1 MPKEFLY
8 KGHNDDELKALSMDE
23 FIGLLPSR
31 MRRSLQRGL
40 SDRQRILIE
49 KIRAWT
55 PEKKPIRT
63 HARDLVILPEMI
75 GNTIHVFNGIEFVEV
90 KIDLKKIGHYLGEYA
105 ITNRP
110 VRHGRPGIGASR
122 SSMYIPL
129 K

>member
-8 KGHNDDELKALSMDE
+8 KGRNEEELKALSMDD

-31 MRRSLQRGL
+31 MRRSLRRGI

>member
-8 KGHNDDELKALSMDE
+8 KGRNEDELKALSMDE

-31 MRRSLQRGL
+31 MRRSLRRGI

-63 HARDLVILPEMI
+63 HARDLVIIPEMI

-90 KIDLKKIGHYLGEYA
+90 KIELKKIGHYLGEYA

>member
-8 KGHNDDELKALSMDE
+8 KGRNEEELKGLSMDD

-40 SDRQRILIE
+40 SDRQRTLIE
-49 KIRAWT
+49 KVRAWN
-55 PEKKPIRT
+55 PEKKPVRT

-75 GNTIHVFNGIEFVEV
+75 GKSIHVFNGIEFIEV

>member
-8 KGHNDDELKALSMDE
+8 KGRNEDELKALSMDE

-31 MRRSLQRGL
+31 MRRSLRRGI